1 MDQGEGLIAYQLYD
15 DNGLQQLTRGN

>member
-1 MDQGEGLIAYQLYD
+1 MDQGDALIAYQLYD